1 MLVEDIM
8 IRQVHVVGPETTVLE
23 ALTLAERMRVRHL
36 PVVDDGRLIGI
47 ISDRDL
53 RDVKPSIMEI
63 DDLAILSSTRV
74 KDIVHT
80 ALITVHPLD
89 AIEDAAKML
98 YDHRIGCLPVVQAGK
113 LVGIITT
120 TDLLHAIVDMM
131 GMGQPGSYLEIEVP
145 DRPGALF
152 DLATIVKAHGVN
164 IISIFVNPARQGG
177 RRVISLR
184 IATFDP
190 RQIIQEIGEAG
201 YAVVFPIALKGE

>member
-23 ALTLAERMRVRHL
+23 ALTLAERKRVRHL
-36 PVVDDGRLIGI
+36 PVVDEGRLLGI

-53 RDVKPSIMEI
+53 RDVKPSILEA
-63 DDLAILSSTRV
+63 DNLEILSTTRV

-80 ALITVHPLD
+80 SIITVHPLD

-131 GMGQPGSYLEIEVP
+131 GMGQPGSYLEVEVP
-145 DRPGALF
+145 DRPGALL
-152 DLATIVKAHGVN
+152 DIARIMKAHGVN
-164 IISIFVNPARQGG
+164 IISTFVNPARQ
-177 RRVISLR
+177 RSSRVIALR

-201 YAVVFPIALKGE
+201 YAVVFPMALKGE